1 MGFNLGLRLRVT
13 IGFAAMG
20 CAIGFG
26 FGGWLY
32 VTSIELD
39 QRLIEEA
46 LSAEVQDYRARLQ
59 RNPAS
64 LPPMVDCSMPSTA
77 ICSWADM
84 PAACASF
91 SNLLS

>member
-1 MGFNLGLRLRVT
+1 MRFNLGLRLRVT
-13 IGFAAMG
+13 IGFAVMG

-46 LSAEVQDYRARLQ
+46 LSAEVQDYRARL
-59 RNPAS
+59 
-64 LPPMVDCSMPSTA
+64 
-77 ICSWADM
+77 
-84 PAACASF
+84 
-91 SNLLS
+91 